1 MQTKVNASDVS
12 AARVVCTKHLK
23 WLSQKEPQYTP
34 CVSTPQEKSTKD
46 FDLTLVSTFDEM
58 ASSPPAWLILVD
70 TCF

>member
-23 WLSQKEPQYTP
+23 WLSQKVPQ
-34 CVSTPQEKSTKD
+34 STPQEKSTKD